1 MTPNPGNVSGSQSMT
16 HMQLERLYCA
26 PGYFIMETSQDYR
39 QFAQECDRLAEQA
52 VTEEQCR
59 ILKKMAAAWRKVAEQ
74 YDREHLTRAR

>member
-26 PGYFIMETSQDYR
+26 PGYFVMETSKDYR

-52 VTEEQCR
+52 GTEEQRRTSMEESC
-59 ILKKMAAAWRKVAEQ
+59 
-74 YDREHLTRAR
+74 